1 MNEDVI
7 QDGDE
12 EGCENGMNMGEDE
25 DPEGCII
32 NEWTENDNDFLPFIE
47 QENICLNLD
56 SDQEWDLDEDCKDKD
71 MKEESFEWPEM
82 SFDEEFQENNEYM
95 EKAEYNDKVEH
106 VKDPIE
112 NVIDEEKVGKKVL
125 KLVVSKPL
133 GPYSTDFLGE
143 GCSSWGPYSRD
154 SLNSGR
160 STALGLWNEETTYC
174 EAKMTEDEEEE
185 VYSHQDIVDSF
196 KEESIEEEVNL
207 EHIDDFIEDNLG
219 QTDNKEEEI
228 YSHENILDSV
238 KKSSMEKEVKLEV
251 IDDLVEDNLG
261 QPVPLVMVKDEV
273 MEEKIKKFVKI
284 KSFPWWPAFFKQEG
298 NIATFLDNQI
308 GHPLE
313 VMDFTDAN
321 KEWILSRV
329 HFSKK
334 TASNKAAF
342 LCDYAKISNM

>member
-7 QDGDE
+7 QDGEE

-25 DPEGCII
+25 D
-32 NEWTENDNDFLPFIE
+32 EWN
-47 QENICLNLD
+47 
-56 SDQEWDLDEDCKDKD
+56 LDEDCKDKD

-82 SFDEEFQENNEYM
+82 SFDEEFQENIEYM
-95 EKAEYNDKVEH
+95 EKAEINVKVEH

-125 KLVVSKPL
+125 KLIVPKPL

-154 SLNSGR
+154 SLNSGV
-160 STALGLWNEETTYC
+160 SAALGLWSEETTYC

-196 KEESIEEEVNL
+196 KEESIEEELNL
-207 EHIDDFIEDNLG
+207 EQIDDFVEDNLG
-219 QTDNKEEEI
+219 QTENKEEEI

-238 KKSSMEKEVKLEV
+238 KKSSMEEEVKLEV

-261 QPVPLVMVKDEV
+261 QPVPLVMVKDEF
-273 MEEKIKKFVKI
+273 MQEKIKKFVKI
-284 KSFPWWPAFFKQEG
+284 KSFPWWPAFFKQED